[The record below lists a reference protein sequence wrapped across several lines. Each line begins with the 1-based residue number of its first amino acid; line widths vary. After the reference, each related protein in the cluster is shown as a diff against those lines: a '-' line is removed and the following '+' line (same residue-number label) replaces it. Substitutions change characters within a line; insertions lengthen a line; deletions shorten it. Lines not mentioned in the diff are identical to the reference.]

1 MFVFRSWQVQHPLSA
16 RVAAVERQD
25 FLCLNKNRTQS
36 FVNAQQRPVST
47 CGLKPTPEMSL
58 CHLTLSAVPR
68 MCAPFAQRCEAL
80 RGKGQCV
87 TDDAAAAGHFRH
99 AKQLLESSSCPL
111 EMELR
116 FKICL
121 DLAGCLYREDQFKEC
136 GDACEE
142 ILAGGSS
149 QSSLDLG
156 RM

>member
-1 MFVFRSWQVQHPLSA
+1 MIAAKRGSLKIAELLFSRRDKKGNFTEEMPELEGTDTNKA
-16 RVAAVERQD
+16 RKE
-25 FLCLNKNRTQS
+25 FLWEL
-36 FVNAQQRPVST
+36 
-47 CGLKPTPEMSL
+47 
-58 CHLTLSAVPR
+58 
-68 MCAPFAQRCEAL
+68 RCEAL